1 MLDVC
6 VLRAAGGVNEGRGGR
21 DGLGL
26 PLLDD
31 IAADE
36 EWGGEVGRNE
46 QGWKSTNDE
55 GNTNLNIPVFRLNH

>member
-31 IAADE
+31 ITADE
-36 EWGGEVGRNE
+36 EGGEGKSARMSRAGIHQSINE
-46 QGWKSTNDE
+46 TKK
-55 GNTNLNIPVFRLNH
+55 